1 MECFQLFCI
10 LDQMPIVSDHDG
22 TQIQMKHSEDGC
34 SSITLNDTTSNI
46 MQHSLDPDSKITLGH
61 LSPERL
67 SPNIFLSMNMDGVD
81 ERHSINVEWAN
92 YGEMT
97 STSSQ
102 LHQQYSHDP
111 SISTPL
117 LAIPVTHHNQ
127 YIDSNAMNTTNIINL
142 NNCLNLDQTTSP
154 YDDIKFLG
162 VDHFN
167 NMDGFKGDCILNMD
181 QSIILDDKLAHSMG
195 VSSVLMDEH
204 ADDLDMQGTFDIND
218 PMEKT
223 MPLLDLEKPVININI
238 ENLALND
245 VQHSQSNHYQT
256 HQLK

>member
-1 MECFQLFCI
+1 
-10 LDQMPIVSDHDG
+10 MPIVSDHDG
-22 TQIQMKHSEDGC
+22 TQIQMKHSENGC
-34 SSITLNDTTSNI
+34 SSVTLNDTTANVI
-46 MQHSLDPDSKITLGH
+46 QHSLDPDSKITLGH

-67 SPNIFLSMNMDGVD
+67 SPNIFLSMNLDGVD
-81 ERHSINVEWAN
+81 ERHSINMEWAN

-97 STSSQ
+97 STSSSH
-102 LHQQYSHDP
+102 LHQLQYVHDP

-117 LAIPVTHHNQ
+117 VANPVTHQNQ
-127 YIDSNAMNTTNIINL
+127 YIHSNGMDTTNII
-142 NNCLNLDQTTSP
+142 LDQTTSP

-167 NMDGFKGDCILNMD
+167 NMDSFNMN
-181 QSIILDDKLAHSMG
+181 QSIILDDKLAHSMSVAG
-195 VSSVLMDEH
+195 VLMDDQH

-218 PMEKT
+218 PMGKT

-245 VQHSQSNHYQT
+245 VQHSQSNQYQT